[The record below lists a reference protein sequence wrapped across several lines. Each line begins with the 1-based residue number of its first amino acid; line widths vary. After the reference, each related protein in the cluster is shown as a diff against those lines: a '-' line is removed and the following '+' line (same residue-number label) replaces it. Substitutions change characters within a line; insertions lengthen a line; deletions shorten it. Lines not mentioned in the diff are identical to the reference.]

1 MFGGSLQNPPQKI
14 MNGVDTMTNLTKELT
29 QDLITQ
35 KVNKL
40 DFDEP
45 NIKGQI
51 VDLMLDNITSTDQFI
66 LVKRLQNAIDDLIKA
81 NTQAYNGLYA
91 LEQALMAYAKY
102 NSETEKFEIKERLFD
117 DFPSMFRRVRSTLA
131 QTN

>member
-1 MFGGSLQNPPQKI
+1 
-14 MNGVDTMTNLTKELT
+14 MTNLTKELT

-45 NIKGQI
+45 NIKEQI
-51 VDLMLDNITSTDQFI
+51 VDLMLDNITSMDQFVM
-66 LVKRLQNAIDDLIKA
+66 VKRLQNAIDDLIKA